1 MTHRF
6 VAKLIFRAYATNDV
20 AAAAILIGHTGVVKV
35 PARCTSKIQPLD
47 TCIKQPLDTCINKLF
62 KSILRECWEDH
73 VVKLVKDAGYE
84 ANNDPM
90 YPAQFSH

>member
-47 TCIKQPLDTCINKLF
+47 TCINKLF

>member
-1 MTHRF
+1 MAHRF

-47 TCIKQPLDTCINKLF
+47 TCINKLF
-62 KSILRECWEDH
+62 KFILRECWEDH

>member
-1 MTHRF
+1 MPQITHRF

-35 PARCTSKIQPLD
+35 RARCTSK
-47 TCIKQPLDTCINKLF
+47 TQPLDTCINKLF
-62 KSILRECWEDH
+62 KSILREYWEDH